1 MEVYEV
7 ILDDENQNSGINAIS
22 LVKSPAIESNFIAL
36 SKEDQPLKLAN
47 EERRIVMG
55 AALIP
60 NKPIYRR
67 AGEEEFYIMFSKE
80 TIRKASELYF
90 QRDNLH
96 NATVEHEQSVKG
108 LTTVESWIVED
119 VEHDKTKM
127 YDLKV
132 PLGTWMVSMK
142 VNNPDV
148 WEEVKLGNVKGFSI
162 EGYFMPEYRQ
172 NLKAEEPKKDID
184 NYDEKL
190 NIVKELLGL

>member
-7 ILDDENQNSGINAIS
+7 ILEDGNQNSGINAIS

-36 SKEDQPLKLAN
+36 SKESQPLKLAN
-47 EERRIVMG
+47 EERKIVMG

-60 NKPIYRR
+60 NKPIYRKL
-67 AGEEEFYIMFSKE
+67 GEEEFYIMFSKD

-96 NATVEHEQSVKG
+96 NATLEHEESVRG

-119 VEHDKTKM
+119 VEHDKTKL

-142 VNNPDV
+142 VNNDDV
-148 WEEVKLGNVKGFSI
+148 WGQVKKGDVKGFSI
-162 EGYFMPEYRQ
+162 EGYFMPEVRQ
-172 NLKAEEPKKDID
+172 NLSKDKPID

-190 NIVKELLGL
+190 NLVKELLGL